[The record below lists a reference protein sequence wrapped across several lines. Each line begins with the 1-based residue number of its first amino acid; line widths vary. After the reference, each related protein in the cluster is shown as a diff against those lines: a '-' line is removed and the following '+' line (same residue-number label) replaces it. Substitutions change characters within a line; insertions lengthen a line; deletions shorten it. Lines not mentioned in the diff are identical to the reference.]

1 MQISKESLA
10 AVLLMKS
17 KGLVLPVPDQVKKE
31 VFIIEFAYNREAT
44 LLTNERVD
52 RKTIE
57 EVKKFFQLG
66 SESDLKRY
74 LEEKYQ
80 MVGFRESGEF
90 YLKTRKEKKE

>member
-1 MQISKESLA
+1 
-10 AVLLMKS
+10 MKS

-66 SESDLKRY
+66 SE
-74 LEEKYQ
+74 
-80 MVGFRESGEF
+80 
-90 YLKTRKEKKE
+90 